1 MKEKVAEEIAGRVS
15 NGQIIG
21 IGTGSTV
28 DLALDFIGRRVNSE
42 KLSLAAVP
50 TSLESAWRCQSMG
63 ITVLS
68 TAYTGHLDWGFD
80 GADAVNQQLWLIK
93 GKGGA
98 LLQEKILAARCKTFT
113 VIVDDSKVV
122 ADLAK
127 SCPIPVELVPQ
138 ARFIAEVELAKR
150 GARSCVLRH
159 GSGKHGPVITE
170 QGNILV
176 DVVFDQIGPGLEK
189 ELKSIVGV
197 VESGLFIDYASEV
210 LVGSASGVK
219 RLTR

>member
-1 MKEKVAEEIAGRVS
+1 MKEKVAEEIAGRVRD
-15 NGQIIG
+15 GQILG

-28 DLALDFIGRRVNSE
+28 DLALDFIGRRVKAE

-63 ITVLS
+63 ISVLS
-68 TAYTGHLDWGFD
+68 TAYTGFLDWGFD

-113 VIVDDSKVV
+113 VIVDDSKLF

-127 SCPIPVELVPQ
+127 ACPIPVELLPQ
-138 ARFIAEVELAKR
+138 ARSIVEAALVKR
-150 GARSCVLRH
+150 GAKNCELRQ

-170 QGNILV
+170 QGNIIL
-176 DVVFDQIGPGLEK
+176 DVKFDQIGAGLEQ

-210 LVGSASGVK
+210 LVGSASGVR